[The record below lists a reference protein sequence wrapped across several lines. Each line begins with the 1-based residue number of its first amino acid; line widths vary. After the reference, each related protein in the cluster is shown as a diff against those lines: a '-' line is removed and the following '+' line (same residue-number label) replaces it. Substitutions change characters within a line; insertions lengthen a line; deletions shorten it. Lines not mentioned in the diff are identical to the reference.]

1 MDLSEEIVWWHINSW
16 GILHKTWKLGNESVL
31 CGKNINKWLINF
43 WQALMRKKR
52 KSKCSE
58 VSGKDAE
65 NPGLG
70 KNAELEKKCGT

>member
-1 MDLSEEIVWWHINSW
+1 
-16 GILHKTWKLGNESVL
+16 
-31 CGKNINKWLINF
+31 
-43 WQALMRKKR
+43 MRKKR